1 MSNKSKQKVESN
13 DIPADI
19 HQRVVEDFGAK
30 RADEVYR
37 YLLGRIPDG
46 LGNGTR
52 PRHLRC
58 ILYLAKGDR
67 KLLDKF
73 IDMCLL
79 DARDVM
85 LWAEAE
91 PGKGSQPVPV
101 RDFAKPFGRAESGK
115 RKKGKAQ
122 T

>member
-1 MSNKSKQKVESN
+1 MSNKTKQIVDSI

-19 HQRVVEDFGAK
+19 HQRVVEDFGHE

-37 YLLGRIPDG
+37 YLLGRVPDG

-101 RDFAKPFGRAESGK
+101 RDFEKPFGKEEIAS
-115 RKKGKAQ
+115 RKTGKA
-122 T
+122 